1 MFPQKLDVG
10 DQKSLVLKKLKKRK
24 IENQTDYLQN
34 VMQEINVCES
44 SDTTNFVC
52 FAKKNSLIKIED
64 KIEKALNAVFCKGI
78 CLTVCL

>member
-44 SDTTNFVC
+44 SDTRNFVG
-52 FAKKNSLIKIED
+52 FAKKSSLIKIED
-64 KIEKALNAVFCKGI
+64 KIEKSAKIVVRLGTSLFSF
-78 CLTVCL
+78 